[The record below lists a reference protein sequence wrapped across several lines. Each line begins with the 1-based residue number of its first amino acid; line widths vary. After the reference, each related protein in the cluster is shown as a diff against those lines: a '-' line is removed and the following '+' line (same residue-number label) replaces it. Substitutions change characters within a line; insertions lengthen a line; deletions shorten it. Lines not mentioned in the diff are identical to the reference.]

1 MARKKYKITPQGYIT
16 IGAAVILLVAL
27 IILLSV
33 TNCFGACSG
42 KEGAVDLPSP
52 TATAT
57 PTAEPASTPL
67 PSSASGGLLPIITPN
82 VSGAAG
88 ASPDASAGITG
99 DVPASG
105 TPGTGTATP
114 ASVTP
119 SPSPT
124 AEGLKEDPKAL
135 KKPTNAMVKEA
146 GAGELSGNDVNLRQ
160 GPSTK
165 TPIVIQNMKRGTEL
179 TLYTTDG
186 DFYFVKV
193 NSAKKYGYVAKKFV
207 KVTKAI
213 GAGDTKEDLSDQPED
228 TVLGTITASKL
239 AIREKPSTDAK
250 AIGEYYKDKK
260 VYIYYKEGDFYYVKV
275 AGTKTK
281 GYMAAKFIKASGE
294 VKSK

>member
-1 MARKKYKITPQGYIT
+1 MARKRYKITPQGYIT
-16 IGAAVILLVAL
+16 IGAAVILLIAL

-42 KEGAVDLPSP
+42 KEGAVELPSP

-67 PSSASGGLLPIITPN
+67 PSSTSGGLLPIITPN

-88 ASPDASAGITG
+88 ASPD
-99 DVPASG
+99 VSG
-105 TPGTGTATP
+105 TLDTGTATP
-114 ASVTP
+114 ASVTL

-213 GAGDTKEDLSDQPED
+213 GAEDTKEDLSDQPED

>member
-16 IGAAVILLVAL
+16 IGAAVILLIAL

-33 TNCFGACSG
+33 TNCFGACSD

-67 PSSASGGLLPIITPN
+67 PSSTSGGLLPIITPN
-82 VSGAAG
+82 VSGAAS
-88 ASPDASAGITG
+88 ASPD
-99 DVPASG
+99 VSG
-105 TPGTGTATP
+105 TLGTGTATP

>member
-1 MARKKYKITPQGYIT
+1 MARKRYKITPQGYIT
-16 IGAAVILLVAL
+16 IGAAVILLIAL

-67 PSSASGGLLPIITPN
+67 PSSTSGGLLPIITPN
-82 VSGAAG
+82 VSGAAS
-88 ASPDASAGITG
+88 ASPD
-99 DVPASG
+99 VSG
-105 TPGTGTATP
+105 SLGTGTATP

>member
-1 MARKKYKITPQGYIT
+1 MARKRYKITPQGYIT
-16 IGAAVILLVAL
+16 IGAAVILLIAL

-67 PSSASGGLLPIITPN
+67 PSSTSGGLLPIITPN

-88 ASPDASAGITG
+88 ASPD
-99 DVPASG
+99 VSG
-105 TPGTGTATP
+105 TLDTGTATP
-114 ASVTP
+114 TSVTP

>member
-16 IGAAVILLVAL
+16 IGAAVILLIAL

-67 PSSASGGLLPIITPN
+67 PSSTSGGLLPIITPN
-82 VSGAAG
+82 VSGAAS
-88 ASPDASAGITG
+88 ASPD
-99 DVPASG
+99 VSG
-105 TPGTGTATP
+105 TLGTGTATP

-146 GAGELSGNDVNLRQ
+146 GTGELSGNDVNLRQ

>member
-16 IGAAVILLVAL
+16 IGAAVILLIAL

-67 PSSASGGLLPIITPN
+67 PSSTSGGLLPIITPN

-88 ASPDASAGITG
+88 ASPDVSDTL
-99 DVPASG
+99 
-105 TPGTGTATP
+105 GTGTATP

>member
-16 IGAAVILLVAL
+16 IGAAVILLIAL

-57 PTAEPASTPL
+57 PTVEPASTPL
-67 PSSASGGLLPIITPN
+67 PSSTSGGLLPIITPN

-88 ASPDASAGITG
+88 ASPD
-99 DVPASG
+99 VSG
-105 TPGTGTATP
+105 TLGTGTATP

-207 KVTKAI
+207 KVTRAI

>member
-16 IGAAVILLVAL
+16 IGAAVILLIAL

-33 TNCFGACSG
+33 TNCFDACSG

-67 PSSASGGLLPIITPN
+67 PSSTSGGLLPIITPN

-88 ASPDASAGITG
+88 ASPD
-99 DVPASG
+99 VSG
-105 TPGTGTATP
+105 TLGTGTATP

>member
-16 IGAAVILLVAL
+16 IGAAVILLIAL

-67 PSSASGGLLPIITPN
+67 PSSTSGGLLPIITPN
-82 VSGAAG
+82 VSGAAS
-88 ASPDASAGITG
+88 ASPD
-99 DVPASG
+99 VSG
-105 TPGTGTATP
+105 TLGTGTATP

-135 KKPTNAMVKEA
+135 NKPTNAMVKEA

>member
-16 IGAAVILLVAL
+16 IGAAVILLIAL

-33 TNCFGACSG
+33 TNCFGSCSG

-67 PSSASGGLLPIITPN
+67 PSSTSGGLLPIITPN
-82 VSGAAG
+82 VSGAAS
-88 ASPDASAGITG
+88 ASPD
-99 DVPASG
+99 VSG
-105 TPGTGTATP
+105 TLGTGTATP

>member
-16 IGAAVILLVAL
+16 IGAAVILLIAL

-67 PSSASGGLLPIITPN
+67 PSSTSGGLLPIITPN

-88 ASPDASAGITG
+88 ASPD
-99 DVPASG
+99 VSG
-105 TPGTGTATP
+105 TLGTGTATP

-146 GAGELSGNDVNLRQ
+146 GAGELSGNVSKVAFMPPRRFPICILNKSLYFTITSEAIYFVRDNLFAASRTLVAERM
-160 GPSTK
+160 PST
-165 TPIVIQNMKRGTEL
+165 
-179 TLYTTDG
+179 
-186 DFYFVKV
+186 
-193 NSAKKYGYVAKKFV
+193 
-207 KVTKAI
+207 
-213 GAGDTKEDLSDQPED
+213 
-228 TVLGTITASKL
+228 
-239 AIREKPSTDAK
+239 
-250 AIGEYYKDKK
+250 
-260 VYIYYKEGDFYYVKV
+260 
-275 AGTKTK
+275 
-281 GYMAAKFIKASGE
+281 
-294 VKSK
+294 

>member
-16 IGAAVILLVAL
+16 IGAAVILLIAL

-67 PSSASGGLLPIITPN
+67 PSSTSGGLLPIITPN
-82 VSGAAG
+82 VSGAAS
-88 ASPDASAGITG
+88 ASPD
-99 DVPASG
+99 VSG
-105 TPGTGTATP
+105 TLGTGTATP

-207 KVTKAI
+207 KVPKAI
-213 GAGDTKEDLSDQPED
+213 GAGDTKEDLSAQPED

>member
-1 MARKKYKITPQGYIT
+1 LARKKYKITPQGYIT
-16 IGAAVILLVAL
+16 IGAAVILLIAL

-67 PSSASGGLLPIITPN
+67 PSSTSGGLLPIITPN
-82 VSGAAG
+82 VSGAAS
-88 ASPDASAGITG
+88 ASPD
-99 DVPASG
+99 VSG
-105 TPGTGTATP
+105 TLGTGTATP

>member
-16 IGAAVILLVAL
+16 IGAAVILLIAL

-67 PSSASGGLLPIITPN
+67 PSSTSGGLLPIITPN
-82 VSGAAG
+82 VSGAAS
-88 ASPDASAGITG
+88 ASPD
-99 DVPASG
+99 VSG
-105 TPGTGTATP
+105 TLGTGTATP

>member
-16 IGAAVILLVAL
+16 IGAAVILLIAL

-42 KEGAVDLPSP
+42 KEGAVVLPSP

-67 PSSASGGLLPIITPN
+67 PSSTSGGLLPIITPN
-82 VSGAAG
+82 VSGAAS
-88 ASPDASAGITG
+88 ASPD
-99 DVPASG
+99 VSG
-105 TPGTGTATP
+105 TLGTGTATP